1 MEPAEKLDQEIQT
14 AQTESAEQPEP
25 AAVQTET
32 DVQEKEEKPEK
43 EHFLGDL
50 MDIAEAGI
58 LTMFL
63 VMLVFTYIVRP
74 VSVDGSSMN
83 PTLLNLDRI
92 LVVRPLYEPKNG
104 QIIVIDD
111 QKSGIF
117 SDASQQTVQETTGSG
132 MVLVKRLIAKAGQ
145 EIDIDF
151 DTGEVKV
158 DGKLLNEPY
167 IADPTTRD
175 EGAFQYPFTVPEGY
189 VFAMGDNRLHSM
201 DSRDPSVG
209 LLPENEILG
218 TALVRFDRDDENCSK
233 FTDRFDYLF

>member
-1 MEPAEKLDQEIQT
+1 MEPAEKLDQEMQT

-83 PTLLNLDRI
+83 PT
-92 LVVRPLYEPKNG
+92 P
-104 QIIVIDD
+104 
-111 QKSGIF
+111 
-117 SDASQQTVQETTGSG
+117 
-132 MVLVKRLIAKAGQ
+132 
-145 EIDIDF
+145 
-151 DTGEVKV
+151 
-158 DGKLLNEPY
+158 
-167 IADPTTRD
+167 
-175 EGAFQYPFTVPEGY
+175 
-189 VFAMGDNRLHSM
+189 
-201 DSRDPSVG
+201 
-209 LLPENEILG
+209 
-218 TALVRFDRDDENCSK
+218 
-233 FTDRFDYLF
+233 